1 MSYNPNSQPQQ
12 PSPASHVGE
21 ASALAAPK
29 KKHHGSDKRP
39 REKIIS
45 VRVYDNERLKIEA
58 NAAAV
63 DLCTSAYLRMLGT
76 GQQRA
81 QERRRPKPDMKEVG
95 RLLGEC
101 GRIGGNIHQLLRHA
115 NFGDPPS
122 RTELEAAGKEA
133 RALFAAV
140 CKAFGI

>member
-1 MSYNPNSQPQQ
+1 MRNNARRSTP
-12 PSPASHVGE
+12 PSSPEPRPGEGAAS
-21 ASALAAPK
+21 SAK
-29 KKHHGSDKRP
+29 KKRSGTEKRQ

-45 VRVYDNERLKIEA
+45 VRVYAAERLKIEA

-63 DLCTSAYLRMLGT
+63 DLCASSYLRMLGT
-76 GQQRA
+76 AQQRS
-81 QERRRPKPDMKEVG
+81 QERRRPNPDMKEVG

-115 NFGDPPS
+115 NFGNPPS
-122 RTELEAAGKEA
+122 RSELEDAGKEA